1 MTIHDKIEKRG
12 LNRVQINH
20 VLDVLAVYG
29 FIVTHFIVKWLLNY
43 YEMNAMKKVA
53 MKQGFTDVL
62 VNEKKTDKNYY
73 NFRNVYSIKKIDGVN
88 YLWKSW

>member
-12 LNRVQINH
+12 LNRAQINH
-20 VLDVLAVYG
+20 V
-29 FIVTHFIVKWLLNY
+29 I
-43 YEMNAMKKVA
+43 
-53 MKQGFTDVL
+53 DVL

-88 YLWKSW
+88 YLYENLDNQRNANKNKDKAKTKKSPSNPNTGRIVALEKSFT

>member
-1 MTIHDKIEKRG
+1 
-12 LNRVQINH
+12 
-20 VLDVLAVYG
+20 
-29 FIVTHFIVKWLLNY
+29 
-43 YEMNAMKKVA
+43 MNAMKKVA

-88 YLWKSW
+88 YL